1 MLFLIVLWDWGLLE
15 YHVKYNRDFIGIELD
30 KEYFNIAESRIKEYT
45 LKGII

>member
-1 MLFLIVLWDWGLLE
+1 MGLGTTGISC
-15 YHVKYNRDFIGIELD
+15 VKYNRDFIGIELD